1 MNRREY
7 DADDWRSDR
16 LREIAAD
23 AVATFKPW
31 GDICAACWDG
41 ILSGFRWDA
50 VGPDYSGKPGRMGLV
65 REEYDGEIFWSDSRF
80 REMVTECIRFAVD
93 LVAVQKGAE

>member
-1 MNRREY
+1 MRRHDY
-7 DADDWRSDR
+7 NGDDWRADR
-16 LREIAAD
+16 LREIAVD
-23 AVATFKPW
+23 AVAASDSW
-31 GDICAACWDG
+31 GDICAACWNG

-65 REEYDGEIFWSDSRF
+65 REEYDGETHWSDSRF

-93 LVAVQKGAE
+93 LVAVQGGAE